1 METSGYFEVESPAF
15 EPLSPPLRPAQR
27 PKVSPSQS
35 SGKKDVPDI
44 DTSAN
49 APKTKQPRSAQKA
62 ASGLSQAEGTPTAS
76 GLPGNRIKKEE
87 ATPRVSEDGGDTTA
101 DESVQDRVQRP
112 TTSVASKR
120 KREDSPIDREPTGP
134 PTHVL
139 WTRSFNKVS
148 ASALEQVISHRHA
161 NMFAHAVK
169 EREAPGYRNIVL
181 QPQDLNNIR
190 RAINQGHKAATA
202 VAAGLPDVDPN
213 AGSVWLPISVEL
225 VPPRGIINIAQ
236 LEREIVHMFANAIM
250 YAPDP
255 NRGFGSSFLRER
267 GDSSTEDNED
277 ALGYEVDEDAI
288 VKDTRS
294 MFVEVEKLISD
305 LRSEVARNAPP
316 PVGPGS
322 RSMSLMGGE
331 ARAAEDEVD
340 EPASDAKRRRVRG

>member
-1 METSGYFEVESPAF
+1 M
-15 EPLSPPLRPAQR
+15 
-27 PKVSPSQS
+27 
-35 SGKKDVPDI
+35 
-44 DTSAN
+44 
-49 APKTKQPRSAQKA
+49 PKTDMSAARTKARQPRGTQKSISA
-62 ASGLSQAEGTPTAS
+62 LSQAEGTPTAPDF
-76 GLPGNRIKKEE
+76 LGNRIKKEE

-101 DESVQDRVQRP
+101 DESVQGRVRQP
-112 TTSVASKR
+112 TTSTAGKR
-120 KREDSPIDREPTGP
+120 KREDSPIDREPSGP

-202 VAAGLPDVDPN
+202 AAAALPDIDPN
-213 AGSVWLPISVEL
+213 AGSIWLPISVDL
-225 VPPRGIINIAQ
+225 VPPRGIVNIAQ

-255 NRGFGSSFLRER
+255 NRGFCPSFLKER
-267 GDSSTEDNED
+267 SDGSTDENED

-294 MFVEVEKLISD
+294 MFVEVEKLLSD
-305 LRSEVARNAPP
+305 LRNEVARNAPP
-316 PVGPGS
+316 PVGGPGS

-331 ARAAEDEVD
+331 ASAAEDETD
-340 EPASDAKRRRVRG
+340 EPAGDAKRRRVRG

>member
-1 METSGYFEVESPAF
+1 MS
-15 EPLSPPLRPAQR
+15 
-27 PKVSPSQS
+27 KVVTAAHAKPR
-35 SGKKDVPDI
+35 
-44 DTSAN
+44 
-49 APKTKQPRSAQKA
+49 QPRSAEKA
-62 ASGLSQAEGTPTAS
+62 GAEGTATPAPEFS
-76 GLPGNRIKKEE
+76 ANKIKHEE

-101 DESVQDRVQRP
+101 DEGSRSRVQSA
-112 TTSVASKR
+112 TATANKR
-120 KREDSPIDREPTGP
+120 KREESPIDREPSGP

-202 VAAGLPDVDPN
+202 AAAALPDVDPS
-213 AGSVWLPISVEL
+213 AGSIWLPLSVEL

-255 NRGFGSSFLRER
+255 NRGFGPSFLREQ
-267 GDSSTEDNED
+267 EDGSEDENDD

-294 MFVEVEKLISD
+294 MFVEVEKLLSD
-305 LRSEVARNAPP
+305 LRNEVARNAPP
-316 PVGPGS
+316 PVGGLSS

-331 ARAAEDEVD
+331 ASAAEDETD
-340 EPASDAKRRRVRG
+340 ELAGDAKRRRVRG